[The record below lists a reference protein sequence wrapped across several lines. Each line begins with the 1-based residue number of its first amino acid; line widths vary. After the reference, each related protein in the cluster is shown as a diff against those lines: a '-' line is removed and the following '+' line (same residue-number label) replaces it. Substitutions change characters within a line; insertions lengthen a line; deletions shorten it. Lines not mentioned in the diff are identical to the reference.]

1 MRVTNTSFAEICSVG
16 LLIFVTQAC
25 ADGSSAVSSGGEGGD
40 DAGSGDADASL
51 PDLVMHP
58 GMFIDEDMPLVPLED
73 GDEIEIQLAVQG
85 GQVIYVA
92 GQLENLDADIVR
104 IESRIIDPDSGD
116 VREEDSRSIVMKPV
130 EGEDNLWQPD
140 IRSRSQVS
148 HLVVCPNDEPRSI
161 IDEPWL
167 IEVTMSDLD
176 GPRSVTETLTLTPV
190 CRRELD
196 EDQELCTCQCE
207 ADFEPGKCTN

>member
-1 MRVTNTSFAEICSVG
+1 MRVTNTLFAEICSVG
-16 LLIFVTQAC
+16 LLMLTTQAC
-25 ADGSSAVSSGGEGGD
+25 GDGTRAAPAGGEGGD
-40 DAGSGDADASL
+40 DAGSDDASL

-58 GMFIDEDMPLVPLED
+58 AMFVEEDMPLVPLED
-73 GDEIEIQLAVQG
+73 GDDIEIQAAVQG

-92 GQLENLDADIVR
+92 GQLENLDADFAR
-104 IESRIIDPDSGD
+104 IESKIIDPDSGE
-116 VREEDSRSIVMKPV
+116 VREDDSRSIVMKPV

-176 GPRSVTETLTLTPV
+176 GPRSVTETLTVTPV
-190 CRRELD
+190 CRREAD
-196 EDQELCTCQCE
+196 EDQQLCVCQCE